1 MLVFEA
7 GWNESLVWRQRGWGS
22 TDDPFNSACLIY
34 ELSFMGEEA
43 ADAQSQLGASPRSPL
58 AGQRGHCGQGP
69 AASGAALL
77 SPPWGRGGCH
87 SLVWAMGAS
96 CCWAQVPISQPT
108 EWLKCSETH
117 RKQ

>member
-43 ADAQSQLGASPRSPL
+43 ADAQSQLG
-58 AGQRGHCGQGP
+58 H
-69 AASGAALL
+69 LL
-77 SPPWGRGGCH
+77 VHPWLGRGDTVGRVLLPLGLLFSLLPGAGEAATCWCGLWGLSAAGLRCPSH
-87 SLVWAMGAS
+87 SPQSG
-96 CCWAQVPISQPT
+96 
-108 EWLKCSETH
+108 
-117 RKQ
+117 